1 MLGAAHPCTFHTAG
15 PPAMRRIVH
24 RRRAAARPRAS
35 LREARPVGGASSQ
48 LRNRCRLP
56 NRRRP
61 SGIAASLSSGMADEL
76 SGSYR
81 CKGLGST
88 ASHVE
93 TRRRATR
100 FRSGWSLTSAVC
112 AESCP
117 PGRARAR
124 WTATRFGSPVAITA
138 TAGSIRTRLSRTIRW
153 CASSLLRL
161 QVGASYM
168 GLTSPPRR
176 PSRWTRL

>member
-1 MLGAAHPCTFHTAG
+1 
-15 PPAMRRIVH
+15 MRWIVH

-35 LREARPVGGASSQ
+35 SREARPVGGASSQ
-48 LRNRCRLP
+48 LRNRRCRLP

-81 CKGLGST
+81 STGVGSS
-88 ASHVE
+88 ASHVQ

-100 FRSGWSLTSAVC
+100 FRSRWSLTSAVC

-117 PGRARAR
+117 PERARAR
-124 WTATRFGSPVAITA
+124 WTATCFGSPVAITA

-168 GLTSPPRR
+168 GLVLLVVGVSETKVAAFAGG
-176 PSRWTRL
+176 SRLAA